1 VAVDAGVPSAFGDL
15 LRPAGV
21 APRHLQPHHV
31 PSARGAG
38 QGRSSCV
45 GHPPR
50 QLVRRILGLEGNS
63 LLINICRPG
72 VATTGRRA
80 TLPWLL
86 AEALAWGCT
95 VAQAHQ
101 HQWRLQSVCCCGLQ
115 QQGVCML
122 MRCARG
128 HFTCT
133 HLLLFKPGVCVATSG
148 PFWTL
153 RCSFLWSG
161 LRASRASAE
170 GPCCPQ
176 PQSRLFHAHISW
188 HEVWSSC
195 PSH

>member
-1 VAVDAGVPSAFGDL
+1 MF
-15 LRPAGV
+15 
-21 APRHLQPHHV
+21 LQPWRQV
-31 PSARGAG
+31 KEGPAV
-38 QGRSSCV
+38 CV
-45 GHPPR
+45 
-50 QLVRRILGLEGNS
+50 
-63 LLINICRPG
+63 
-72 VATTGRRA
+72 
-80 TLPWLL
+80 TLPDSLSEVYSVWKAIACRSTFAGRALPPQGGAPHSWLL

-95 VAQAHQ
+95 VAQAHK
-101 HQWRLQSVCCCGLQ
+101 HQWRLHSVCCCGLQ

-133 HLLLFKPGVCVATSG
+133 HLLLFQPGVCVATSG
-148 PFWTL
+148 PFWSL

-161 LRASRASAE
+161 LRASQTSAE